1 MKLRFLMRLKETRL
15 AAITMHGFLKMQTK
29 DLFGLISDYV
39 NIIRL
44 GKINRHNFFKIKIKK
59 KLMIICLLKFTFFD
73 STNRWFSTY
82 CVLYTVLCTVA
93 CAPTM

>member
-15 AAITMHGFLKMQTK
+15 ASITMHGFLKAQTK

-44 GKINRHNFFKIKIKK
+44 GKINRHNFFKV
-59 KLMIICLLKFTFFD
+59 KLK
-73 STNRWFSTY
+73 
-82 CVLYTVLCTVA
+82 TVYDYMFIEVYFL
-93 CAPTM
+93 